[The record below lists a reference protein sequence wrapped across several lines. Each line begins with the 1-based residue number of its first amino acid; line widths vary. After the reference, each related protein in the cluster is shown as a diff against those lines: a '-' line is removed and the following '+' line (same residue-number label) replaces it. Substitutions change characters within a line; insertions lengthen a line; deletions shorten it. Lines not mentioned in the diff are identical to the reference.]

1 MEAETQQG
9 PGGRP
14 TLAEL
19 VNPETLQTLQER
31 FAELGR
37 VSIWICDPRGG
48 FLTSPT
54 WGHDFARLLAGSA
67 KGRETLARRVSELA
81 QDPSAQV
88 RAVCFDSAA
97 LYPALIKHEGQVLGV
112 IVVGPRPEASF
123 GPDAVRQI
131 AREYDVEAEALQL
144 AAQRIES
151 WGDDA
156 QQATYRFADTL
167 ADTIALLY
175 RQALEIQNQLTDLR
189 AVYSLAEL
197 LAGTH
202 DLQEILDLTTR
213 NVVRALKVKAGAIRL
228 LDEDTGELFF
238 KSVCNLSEEYL
249 NKGAVTLE
257 ASPIDAAAWKG
268 ELVCIEDATTD
279 PRFRYRN
286 EAKREGIVS
295 GLCAPMTYRG
305 KTVGVIRVYTDRPCV
320 FPEAEGTLLRSI
332 GSQAAAALIHRELY
346 EDMLRARRVQ
356 RQLQYAG
363 EIQRRMMP
371 ERLPASTAFEFG
383 CVYNPTL
390 AVGGDFYDLVEL
402 PKGHIGVCIADV
414 MGKGIPAA
422 LMMASI
428 RSALRAQADQ
438 IYDLDRMIG
447 RVNQLMYR
455 DTLPGEF
462 ATLFYGVLAPD
473 GGRLTYCNAGHDPPL
488 LLRGDDFI
496 ELTTGGMVLGV
507 MANSRYERGLVELQR
522 GDIVVLATDGV
533 TTALDFEDRAYGRL
547 RLRASIRRHRD
558 LEAQQ
563 LTSQLLWDVRRFVGL
578 ADQADDTTLVVVKV
592 R

>member
-1 MEAETQQG
+1 M
-9 PGGRP
+9 
-14 TLAEL
+14 
-19 VNPETLQTLQER
+19 
-31 FAELGR
+31 
-37 VSIWICDPRGG
+37 
-48 FLTSPT
+48 
-54 WGHDFARLLAGSA
+54 
-67 KGRETLARRVSELA
+67 
-81 QDPSAQV
+81 
-88 RAVCFDSAA
+88 
-97 LYPALIKHEGQVLGV
+97 GV

-123 GPDAVRQI
+123 GAEAVQEI
-131 AREYDVEAEALQL
+131 AREYEVDAQALEQ
-144 AAQRIES
+144 AAARIEP

-156 QQATYRFADTL
+156 QQATYRFADVL

-175 RQALEIQNQLTDLR
+175 GQALKIRYQLTDLR
-189 AVYSLAEL
+189 TVYELAEL

-213 NVVRALKVKAGAIRL
+213 RVVEALKVKAGAIRL
-228 LDEDTGELFF
+228 LDEDTGELVF
-238 KSVCNLSEEYL
+238 KSGCNLSEEYL
-249 NKGAVTLE
+249 NKGTVTLK

-268 ELVCIEDATTD
+268 ELVYIKDAATD
-279 PRFRYRN
+279 PRFHYRD
-286 EAKREGIVS
+286 EARREGIVS

-305 KTVGVIRVYTDRPCV
+305 RTVGIIRVYTDRPYV
-320 FPEAEGTLLRSI
+320 FPEAEGALLRSI

-383 CVYNPTL
+383 TVYDPTL

-402 PKGHIGVCIADV
+402 PRGHIGVCIADV

-447 RVNQLMYR
+447 RVNRLVCR

-473 GGRLTYCNAGHDPPL
+473 GSRLTFCNAGHDPPL

-507 MANSRYERGLVELQR
+507 MPDIVYERGLVELR
-522 GDIVVLATDGV
+522 PGDLVVLATDGV
-533 TTALDFEDRAYGRL
+533 TTALDFEDRAYGRE
-547 RLRASIRRHRD
+547 RLRASILRHRN
-558 LEAQQ
+558 LAAPQ
-563 LTSQLLWDVRRFVGL
+563 LASQLLWDVRRFVGL